1 MVRIRV
7 NDHWFGGAVQIEPL
21 GTELIERY
29 LDSQGLR
36 FFRGRDG
43 NEFLVLF
50 STEHGQLQ
58 VNIRVTGSRRSV
70 LVVRV
75 SPAEH
80 YPAADRPRLM
90 ELVNAWNRDTHW
102 PKAFLRETSDP
113 DRVGVVGENS
123 YPLAH
128 GIHFE

>member
-50 STEHGQLQ
+50 TSTPLPQDDSARSRL
-58 VNIRVTGSRRSV
+58 VRRSDV
-70 LVVRV
+70 SWISLRRV
-75 SPAEH
+75 HLFGTAPS
-80 YPAADRPRLM
+80 R
-90 ELVNAWNRDTHW
+90 
-102 PKAFLRETSDP
+102 
-113 DRVGVVGENS
+113 
-123 YPLAH
+123 
-128 GIHFE
+128 